1 MYCIIKISID
11 KTEKYLSSE
20 IIGYVNSDIK
30 DVMLEQ
36 IAINFV
42 KEQRGM
48 QGFDDC
54 KVINIKTFDQVSEPL
69 IDRMLM
75 YRITDDL
82 SKIHVYNRISK
93 QISGY
98 VYGQSVTAEFNKIK
112 IFELIKCETL
122 IYYPTQNEIKNILI
136 NDDTIK
142 LPIDNKK
149 SVINTPENPL
159 IINTSENPP
168 ENTPKMNPPKDVPKY
183 NPPEN
188 PPKYNPPKDVP
199 KMKPTINRSV
209 SQPINITT
217 LEAPSKDD
225 LLSALRSSPMFIKRS
240 T

>member
-82 SKIHVYNRISK
+82 SKIHVYNKISK

-98 VYGQSVTAEFNKIK
+98 VYGQTVTTEFNKIK

-122 IYYPTQNEIKNILI
+122 IYYPIENETKNILI
-136 NDDTIK
+136 NNDIIK
-142 LPIDNKK
+142 LPIDNKETVVNTK
-149 SVINTPENPL
+149 ENQSVINT
-159 IINTSENPP
+159 TENPP
-168 ENTPKMNPPKDVPKY
+168 KYNPPKDVPKY
-183 NPPEN
+183 NPP
-188 PPKYNPPKDVP
+188 KDIP